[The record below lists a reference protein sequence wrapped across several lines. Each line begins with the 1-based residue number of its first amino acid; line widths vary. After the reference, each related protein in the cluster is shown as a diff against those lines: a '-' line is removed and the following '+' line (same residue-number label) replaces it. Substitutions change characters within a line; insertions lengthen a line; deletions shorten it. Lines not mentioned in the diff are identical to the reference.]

1 MASHALSRRRW
12 LQLAAGGV
20 LGAAAG
26 CSARGTGTVGEARAG
41 IRVGVFPQNH
51 AASPLFWSRF
61 APPGV
66 RVRVRSV
73 SSGSDMNVAL
83 QRGDLDFAV
92 FGLVNGFV
100 QHQQGIESK
109 VICMAARR
117 GAALVVARD
126 SPHRVVQDLAGLRIG
141 FKGPAFQYL
150 LLLELLDAA
159 GMDPERDVSLVP
171 VEWNQMPAALARG
184 DVDAYMGTEPNP
196 SRSVADG
203 TGRRL
208 LDPYT
213 TPAGSLN
220 SPVWA
225 SPRMLADHPDLC
237 RAACE
242 MQFGAAQL
250 LSPGS
255 QNAPEVWRE
264 LTVEQFGYEPGVYEA
279 LLSNVGAVG
288 EFDDSWRRQAD
299 AQARRMVSLGLI
311 DEEPGDA
318 VFDLSH
324 QPA

>member
-1 MASHALSRRRW
+1 M
-12 LQLAAGGV
+12 QLAAGGV

-26 CSARGTGTVGEARAG
+26 CGVGGAG
-41 IRVGVFPQNH
+41 AVGDPGGGADIRVGVFPQNH

-66 RVRVRSV
+66 RVRVRPV

-100 QHQQGIESK
+100 QHQEGIESK
-109 VICMAARR
+109 IICMAAQR

-126 SPHRVVQDLAGLRIG
+126 SPHRVVADLAGRRIG

-184 DVDAYMGTEPNP
+184 DVEAYMGTEPNP

-220 SPVWA
+220 SAVWA
-225 SPRMLADHPDLC
+225 SPRMLGQRPDLC

-242 MQFGAAQL
+242 MQFAAADL
-250 LSPGS
+250 LSPGGR
-255 QNAPEVWRE
+255 NDPAVWRE
-264 LTVEQFGYEPGVYEA
+264 LTVEQFGYEQGVYEA
-279 LLSNVGAVG
+279 LLPNVGAVG
-288 EFDDSWRRQAD
+288 EFDDAWRRQAD

-311 DEEPGDA
+311 TEEPGDA